1 MRKSLNFDLNTKKLK
16 EYYPNNNYTNAY
28 EDIKKFLLKNGFE
41 HRQGSGYISE
51 KEMSIKE
58 VTIIIEDLNDSH
70 PWLHPC
76 CKTLDY
82 YDVGKEHSGLEIL
95 ENINKDKALKVDKIK
110 ESETRKVEKEKD
122 IKQTYKISNYQPK
135 NKTKNKNND
144 IER

>member
-1 MRKSLNFDLNTKKLK
+1 MEAKTRKSINFDLNIKKLK
-16 EYYPNNNYTNAY
+16 EHYPNNNYTEAY
-28 EDIKKFLLKNGFE
+28 NDIKKFLLKNGFE
-41 HRQGSGYISE
+41 HRQGSGYIS
-51 KEMSIKE
+51 KEAMTKIKIAK
-58 VTIIIEDLNDSH
+58 IIKKLNNNCY
-70 PWLHPC
+70 WLYPC

-110 ESETRKVEKEKD
+110 DKEIQKE
-122 IKQTYKISNYQPK
+122 IKKQTYKISNYQPK